1 MDLSARALASLAGG
15 EPPDAQHGDRY
26 YSGVTAI
33 HSRRRFSIAEIATGI
48 VLGLAVLAAADLGFT
63 ALAAILFTVNP
74 QIGLIGDAG
83 AVLSYFTFYP
93 SVLVAALTL
102 VAGALIAW
110 RNPRLTRL
118 GIAVVITGILSAA
131 FVAVALLPHALR

>member
-1 MDLSARALASLAGG
+1 M
-15 EPPDAQHGDRY
+15 
-26 YSGVTAI
+26 TAI
-33 HSRRRFSIAEIATGI
+33 FVGRRLPIEKIAKIATGV

-63 ALAAILFTVNP
+63 ALAVLLSTVNP
-74 QIGLIGDAG
+74 RIGLIGDAG

-102 VAGALIAW
+102 LAGALIAW

-118 GIAVVITGILSAA
+118 GIAVVITGIFSAA
-131 FVAVALLPHALR
+131 FVALALLPHVLR

>member
-1 MDLSARALASLAGG
+1 M
-15 EPPDAQHGDRY
+15 
-26 YSGVTAI
+26 TAI
-33 HSRRRFSIAEIATGI
+33 PVWRRIPIAKIATA
-48 VLGLAVLAAADLGFT
+48 VLLGLALLAAADLGFT
-63 ALAAILFTVNP
+63 ALAVILSTVNP

-102 VAGALIAW
+102 IAGALIAW
-110 RNPRLTRL
+110 RNPSLTKL

>member
-1 MDLSARALASLAGG
+1 
-15 EPPDAQHGDRY
+15 
-26 YSGVTAI
+26 VTAI
-33 HSRRRFSIAEIATGI
+33 HARRRFPIAGVATGI
-48 VLGLAVLAAADLGFT
+48 ILALAVLAAADLGFI
-63 ALAAILFTVNP
+63 ALAVILFTVNP

-102 VAGALIAW
+102 LAGALIAW

-118 GIAVVITGILSAA
+118 GVAVVMTGILSAA

>member
-1 MDLSARALASLAGG
+1 
-15 EPPDAQHGDRY
+15 
-26 YSGVTAI
+26 VTAI
-33 HSRRRFSIAEIATGI
+33 PLWRRIPIAKIATG
-48 VLGLAVLAAADLGFT
+48 VLLGLAVLAALDLGFT
-63 ALAAILFTVNP
+63 ALAVVLSTLNP
-74 QIGLIGDAG
+74 RIGLIGDAG

-102 VAGALIAW
+102 LAGALIAW
-110 RNPRLTRL
+110 RNPSLTRL